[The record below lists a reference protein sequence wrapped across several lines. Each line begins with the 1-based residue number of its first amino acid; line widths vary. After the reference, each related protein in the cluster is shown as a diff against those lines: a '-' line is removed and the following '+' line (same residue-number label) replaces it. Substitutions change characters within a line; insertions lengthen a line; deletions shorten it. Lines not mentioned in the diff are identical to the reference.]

1 MKSLRPALKN
11 LLLFLIAL
19 GIVLF
24 ASAGTLR
31 FIAGWVYLALL
42 GVLSLAVTLY
52 LAIYDEALLQR
63 RLKAGPAAEQQTSQK
78 LIQIAASLL
87 LFAVLVI
94 AGLDH
99 RFHWSAMSR
108 SAIVTA
114 DIVFAL
120 SFLLILVVF
129 RANTFTSGVIEVA
142 EDQRVISTGP
152 YAIVRHPMY
161 TGGMLFL
168 LATPVALASWW
179 GLIPAALLCVVVV
192 VRLLD
197 EERFLIKNLPG
208 YAEYRHRVRWR
219 LVPGVW

>member
-1 MKSLRPALKN
+1 MKSLQPALKN

-19 GIVLF
+19 AVVLF

-31 FIAGWVYLALL
+31 FVAGWVYLALL
-42 GVLSLAVTLY
+42 GALSLAITIY

-120 SFLLILVVF
+120 SFLLILVVLP
-129 RANTFTSGVIEVA
+129 RQYVHIRRDRGRRRPAGDLHRPLRDRSAPDVH
-142 EDQRVISTGP
+142 R
-152 YAIVRHPMY
+152 RH
-161 TGGMLFL
+161 
-168 LATPVALASWW
+168 AV
-179 GLIPAALLCVVVV
+179 PARDAGCPGVVVG
-192 VRLLD
+192 LD
-197 EERFLIKNLPG
+197 PG
-208 YAEYRHRVRWR
+208 GALMRSGCRAAAR
-219 LVPGVW
+219 

>member
-1 MKSLRPALKN
+1 MKSLQTALKN

-19 GIVLF
+19 AVVLF

-52 LAIYDEALLQR
+52 LAVYDEALLRR
-63 RLKAGPAAEQQTSQK
+63 RLKAGPAAEQQRSQK
-78 LIQIAASLL
+78 LIQTAASVL

-99 RFHWSAMSR
+99 RFHWSAVPR
-108 SAIVTA
+108 PVIVA
-114 DIVFAL
+114 AGVVFAL

-129 RANTFTSGVIEVA
+129 RANTFTSGVIEIA

-197 EERFLIKNLPG
+197 EERFLAKNLTG
-208 YAEYRHRVRWR
+208 YAEYRQRVRWR